1 MKIRLKKV
9 NCRNK
14 MFAITPV
21 VRILLIINV
30 LAFLVTRGNESIT
43 QQFGL
48 HSFLSDE
55 FNPIQL
61 LTHMFLHANLGHI
74 FSNMIGLVVFGPML
88 ERFWG
93 AQRFTFF
100 YFFCGL
106 GAALLFSGINY
117 YEMRDVYE
125 AVREYRAVPTP
136 ENFIGFFTQHGN
148 SLYDQLTGFID
159 RFDTQPANRQ
169 LIDGSLQ
176 IVNRYYTD
184 QINQPM
190 VGASGAIFG
199 VIMGFGLLFPNTQLF
214 LLFPP
219 IPIKAK
225 YLVIFYG
232 AYELYSGVYQSQA
245 DNVAHFAHIGGML
258 FAFILIKYWGSQR
271 KMFY

>member
-1 MKIRLKKV
+1 
-9 NCRNK
+9 
-14 MFAITPV
+14 MFSFTPV
-21 VRILLIINV
+21 VRALLIINV
-30 LAFLVTRGNESIT
+30 LVFFIT
-43 QQFGL
+43 DENLIQQFGL

-61 LTHMFLHANLGHI
+61 LTHMFLHGGFNHI
-74 FSNMIGLVVFGPML
+74 LSNMIGLIVFGPML

-93 AQRFTFF
+93 PQRFTFF

-117 YEMRDVYE
+117 FEIRDVYE
-125 AVREYRAVPTP
+125 SVRDYRANPTP
-136 ENFIGFFTQHGN
+136 EGFIGFVDTQAQ
-148 SLYDQLTGFID
+148 SFYDQVASFIE
-159 RFDTQPANRQ
+159 RYERQPTNPQ
-169 LIDGSLQ
+169 LIEGSLQ
-176 IVNRYYTD
+176 IVNRLYLKQVD
-184 QINQPM
+184 VPM

-232 AYELYSGVYQSQA
+232 AIEVYSGLYQAQS

-271 KMFY
+271 KTFY

>member
-1 MKIRLKKV
+1 
-9 NCRNK
+9 
-14 MFAITPV
+14 MFALTPV
-21 VRILLIINV
+21 VRVLLIINV
-30 LAFLVTRGNESIT
+30 LVFFVTNESVLE
-43 QQFGL
+43 QFGL

-61 LTHMFLHANLGHI
+61 LTHMFLHAGFGHI
-74 FSNMIGLVVFGPML
+74 FSNMIGLIVFGPML

-93 AQRFTFF
+93 PKRFTFF

-117 YEMRDVYE
+117 YEMSAVYE
-125 AVREYRAVPTP
+125 AVRDYRASPTP
-136 ENFIGFFTQHGN
+136 ENFVGFFTQHGT
-148 SLYDQLTGFID
+148 SLYDQLAGFID
-159 RFDTQPANRQ
+159 KFDAQPTNPS

-176 IVNRYYTD
+176 IINRYYAD
-184 QINQPM
+184 QISQPM

-232 AYELYSGVYQSQA
+232 AYEIYSGVYRAQS

-271 KMFY
+271 KTFY

>member
-1 MKIRLKKV
+1 
-9 NCRNK
+9 
-14 MFAITPV
+14 MFALTPV
-21 VRILLIINV
+21 VRALLIINV
-30 LAFLVTRGNESIT
+30 LVFFVTNENVI

-61 LTHMFLHANLGHI
+61 LTHMFLHGGLGHI
-74 FSNMIGLVVFGPML
+74 FSNMIGLIVFGPML

-93 AQRFTFF
+93 PKRFTFF
-100 YFFCGL
+100 YFFCGI
-106 GAALLFSGINY
+106 GAALLFSGISY
-117 YEMRDVYE
+117 YEMQGVYE
-125 AVREYRAVPTP
+125 SVQNYRLDPTP
-136 ENFIGFFTQHGN
+136 ENFVSFFTQHGG
-148 SLYDQLTGFID
+148 SLYDRLAEFID
-159 RFDTQPANRQ
+159 SFEAAPTSQQ
-169 LIDGSLQ
+169 LIDASLQ
-176 IVNRYYTD
+176 IVNRYYTQ
-184 QINQPM
+184 QINEPM

-232 AYELYSGVYQSQA
+232 AYELYSGVYRVQS

-271 KMFY
+271 KTFY